1 MSSYEN
7 KRRWNEIGVQTGDV
21 EHSLAPGFGRPHSCL
36 QEKQTPTATS
46 SGEAATA
53 QPIPQDEIRHEI
65 QHEQLLKQEHD
76 SINDLLLRRLSSV
89 WNNVPLRSKKR
100 RTVLLDMVTSIN
112 FQTASVEQVRDWAQA
127 IVASG
132 ASAHMLFSFAFH
144 PTPFE
149 PDFQLF
155 SKKTTAAK
163 KKVSFSNCTS
173 KLPPAENISP
183 PTYNIFSS
191 NFDFSKIVLFGPGK
205 KIDTLTMFPQL
216 IDSCDVPIPLL
227 PCLEENWEKL
237 NLLLWAAY
245 VAKDDFILVKRC
257 GTQLQSGNYYENI
270 NMEKT
275 SSGHTIVGRKLFM
288 LHAALFE
295 LLPDENI
302 ETMEQEYNDTWNKL
316 LQLALNLSPRDD
328 EGLTPLAVAALAR
341 SPISRPCI
349 SRLVIDRI
357 LELDL
362 TTAQRVVGANVNTIR
377 GQLPLHVVLQSGKNW
392 DEGVSSIF
400 QAYPEALGMTD
411 SIGRCPIHVA
421 ASSPTLPGWVVHK
434 ILQLYPEA
442 AKTRDRYGRLPLHH
456 AIGAG
461 AECIY
466 AAFPEAAF
474 TPDFKGNLPA
484 YFFPDQH
491 ERHFG
496 TQLNIRVMNE
506 CRKRA
511 TANPHFRSLLFMDF
525 SSKGVVHDTYQDR
538 KGTSEHLIGIPSRL
552 GHPIG
557 ANEMSASKVL
567 NFTILPELLDLY
579 LPP

>member
-36 QEKQTPTATS
+36 LEL
-46 SGEAATA
+46 
-53 QPIPQDEIRHEI
+53 PQDEIRHEI

-149 PDFQLF
+149 PDLQLF

-484 YFFPDQH
+484 YFFPDHH